1 MDLALNEYSFIKTFF
16 HAEDTTIFMDVFK
29 ETTKYVCLGLVGD
42 GVGTNADD
50 GVGEQYL

>member
-29 ETTKYVCLGLVGD
+29 ETTKYVCLSLVGD
-42 GVGTNADD
+42 GVGTSTDN
-50 GVGEQYL
+50 GVGE